1 MPFGANHF
9 FVHCKDYDIAKR
21 VSIEKKT
28 ASSHHQQSS
37 CIFAKR
43 KKMTTKKE

>member
-21 VSIEKKT
+21 VSIEKKL
-28 ASSHHQQSS
+28 HHLIINSQVA
-37 CIFAKR
+37 FLPNER
-43 KKMTTKKE
+43 K